1 MLENY
6 TVKIPGV
13 RPYEVDRLNIVNNY
27 LNSTHSFVIEKS
39 IKSLKLKLLY
49 FVQKGD
55 KAYSNAN

>member
-13 RPYEVDRLNIVNNY
+13 RPYEVYRLNTVNSY